1 MPMTRREFVAMT
13 AAIPLS
19 NAAAIADTGE
29 RTAPQFPDKA
39 SFVARGDTYLDS
51 GTMHPVS
58 KAVRATVDRYL
69 AKRMGDPAAQGFKLD
84 DDGVRAK
91 FAQLINATPDEIAY
105 VQSTTTAEQLILR
118 ALGLPA
124 KGAHIVTDT
133 LHFFGSFP
141 LYEEMAKQG
150 CEVTW
155 LRPTEGRISVEAY
168 EKAIHKGTKLVALSL
183 VSTFNGYEHDLKRI
197 CEIAHANGAMV
208 YADIVH
214 AAGCVPV
221 DVKASGVDFAA
232 ASSYKWLMGD
242 FGLGFL
248 YARKDRLGQLQRTQE
263 GYYGMSAFTP
273 HVYPFDAPGQTIAD
287 YTFQDSAM
295 GHFAFGTYSH
305 MGVAALSASLDYI
318 LGLGV
323 DRIQAHAQTLTT
335 HLKEELPRLGYK
347 LITPRDMRTPIV
359 TCVLEDAPK
368 VVGSKLQAANVRITV
383 SRNRF
388 RTSVSVFNDMED
400 VNKLLAALA

>member
-1 MPMTRREFVAMT
+1 MPMTRRDFVT
-13 AAIPLS
+13 ATTTLPLS
-19 NAAAIADTGE
+19 AGAVGAAGPIL
-29 RTAPQFPDKA
+29 PDKT
-39 SFVARGDTYLDS
+39 SFVAQEGTYLDS

-58 KAVRATVDRYL
+58 KSVRKAVSDYL
-69 AKRMGDPAAQGFKLD
+69 AKRTGDPAAKNYKLD
-84 DDGVRAK
+84 EDGVRAK
-91 FAQLINATPDEIAY
+91 FARLVNADPDEIAF
-105 VQSTTTAEQLILR
+105 VQSTTAGEQLTLR

-155 LRPTEGRISVEAY
+155 LRPTDGRISVDAF
-168 EKAIHKGTKLVALSL
+168 EKAIRKDTKLVALSL
-183 VSTFNGYEHDLKRI
+183 VSTFNGFEHDLKRI
-197 CEIAHANGAMV
+197 CEIAHARGALV

-221 DVKASGVDFAA
+221 DVRSSGVDFAA
-232 ASSYKWLMGD
+232 SASYKWLMGD

-248 YARKDRLGQLQRTQE
+248 YARKDRFPLLQRTQE

-273 HVYPFDAPGQTIAD
+273 HVYPLDPPGDTIAD
-287 YTFQDSAM
+287 YAFQDSAM

-305 MGVAALSASLDYI
+305 MGVAALDTSLEYI
-318 LGLGV
+318 LNIGV
-323 DRIQAHAQTLTT
+323 ERIQAHAQPLVAR
-335 HLKEELPRLGYK
+335 LKQELPRLGYK
-347 LITPRDMRTPIV
+347 LITPLDARTPMV
-359 TCVLEDAPK
+359 TCILENAPK
-368 VVGSKLQAANVRITV
+368 VVGPKLQAANVRITV

-388 RTSVSVFNDMED
+388 RASISVFNDMD
-400 VNKLLAALA
+400 DINRLLKALA

>member
-1 MPMTRREFVAMT
+1 MTRREFVGVT

-19 NAAAIADTGE
+19 AGAAGAST
-29 RTAPQFPDKA
+29 TALPDKA
-39 SFVARGDTYLDS
+39 SFVARDDVYLDS
-51 GTMHPVS
+51 GSMHPVS
-58 KAVRATVDRYL
+58 KAVKGAINTYL
-69 AKRMGDPAAQGFKLD
+69 SKRTGDPASKNFKLD
-84 DDGVRAK
+84 EDGVRAK
-91 FAQLINATPDEIAY
+91 FAQLINASPDEIAY
-105 VQSTTTAEQLILR
+105 VQSTTTAEHLILR

-155 LRPTEGRISVEAY
+155 LRPVEGRISVEAY
-168 EKAIHKGTKLVALSL
+168 EKAIRKDTKLVALSL

-197 CEIAHANGAMV
+197 CEIAHARGALV

-232 ASSYKWLMGD
+232 TSSYKWLMGD

-273 HVYPFDAPGQTIAD
+273 HVYPFDAPGESIAD
-287 YTFQDSAM
+287 YTFEDSAM

-318 LGLGV
+318 LTLGV
-323 DRIQAHAQTLTT
+323 ERIQAHAEPLITR
-335 HLKEELPRLGYK
+335 LKQELPRLGYS
-347 LITPRDMRTPIV
+347 LVTPMETRTPLV
-359 TCVLEDAPK
+359 TCALENATTVIGPK
-368 VVGSKLQAANVRITV
+368 LKAANVRTTV

-388 RTSVSVFNDMED
+388 RASISVFNDMED
-400 VNKLLAALA
+400 VNRLLKALA